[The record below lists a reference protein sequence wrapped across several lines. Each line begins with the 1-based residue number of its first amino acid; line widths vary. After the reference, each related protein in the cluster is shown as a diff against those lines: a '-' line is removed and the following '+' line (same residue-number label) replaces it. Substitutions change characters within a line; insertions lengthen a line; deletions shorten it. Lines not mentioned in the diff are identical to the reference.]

1 VSVEALVVE
10 ALERVVRL
18 AISIGVARDRARAIL
33 DAEYDAASLA
43 ADRIVD
49 AEEDAKFP
57 P

>member
-1 VSVEALVVE
+1 MSVEQLVVE

-18 AISIGVARDRARAIL
+18 AIEVGVARDRARAIL
-33 DAEYDAASLA
+33 DAEYDAAKLA

-49 AEEDAKFP
+49 AEEDEKFP